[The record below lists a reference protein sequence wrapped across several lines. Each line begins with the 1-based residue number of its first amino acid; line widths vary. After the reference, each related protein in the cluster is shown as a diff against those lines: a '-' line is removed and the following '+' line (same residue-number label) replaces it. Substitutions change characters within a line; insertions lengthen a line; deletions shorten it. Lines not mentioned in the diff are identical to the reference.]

1 MRVCEAPC
9 RLKHLLRR
17 VGALEVGAAVLG
29 AEDVDRDVEG
39 ERLRGGGEGGEVEVE
54 GEVEE
59 VVAEVVMMGAAL
71 TIIAQS

>member
-1 MRVCEAPC
+1 MQ
-9 RLKHLLRR
+9 HLLRR

-39 ERLRGGGEGGEVEVE
+39 ERLRGGGEVEGEV
-54 GEVEE
+54 EVEE

>member
-9 RLKHLLRR
+9 RLQHLLRR

-39 ERLRGGGEGGEVEVE
+39 ERLRGGGEVEGEV
-54 GEVEE
+54 EVEE